1 MIRKFYIAALLIG
14 IISSCGVKKFIP
26 EGEQLYTGTTL
37 VLQADFSKKEKKQLQ
52 GDLEGL
58 IRPKPNSKIL
68 GIRFGLWSYYKG
80 QKEKPG
86 FINRFLNKKFGE
98 QPVYLSQVQPERTA
112 DILINRL
119 ENKGYFYSTEFFE
132 VIQKDKFASLAYRL
146 DISAPY
152 ILETYQLLGDTIPVM
167 QEIAKSFEDRLM
179 VRGKKLDLDELKKE
193 RERID
198 QDLKSKGYY
207 NFNPDLLIFEADTN
221 QYEDRKYDLYL
232 RLKTNTPEIAIHPY
246 TIQEIQVFPNYSLNQ
261 EMEDLDTATVRGIDI
276 IQRPEVFRP
285 DLLEKYVLLK
295 EGSKFNP
302 QVSRLTS
309 NRLSNIGNFRYVNIA
324 FDEKDTIRSEDGTYP
339 LKATILLSPLNKR
352 AVRAE
357 IQGVTKSN
365 SFVGPALI
373 LNYQNRNIFR
383 AGEILNI
390 TGKFGYEQQIQSG
403 DRDALRSIEFGLQG
417 SLVFPRV
424 LFPVPLMNRFQHSIP
439 KTRINLG
446 YEYQN
451 RTALYRLSSYNASF
465 GYFWNVNRYVYH
477 EFNPV
482 SLSIVNL
489 ANTSPEF
496 EEILN
501 ANPFL
506 RRSFEQQF
514 ISGMNYTFNYNQLV
528 DEQRKNAIFLGATV
542 DLAGNLF
549 RGVNS
554 LFNSENP
561 GSIFGLEFAQ
571 YLKGDVDLRFYHKF
585 TKENVLVSR
594 VFAGAG
600 VPLGNSLSLPF
611 VKQYFAGGPR
621 SVRAFRIRSL
631 GPGSFIPQ
639 SIGSGGFFDQ
649 AGDIRLEANLEY
661 RFPFNKYLKGA
672 FFADAGN
679 VWLFNENEALPGG
692 RFSGNWAEELGVG
705 AGFGLRVDIQI
716 FVLRFDLATPVRRP
730 WLEKSER
737 WMEEIRFN
745 SREWRR
751 ENLILNFA
759 IGYPF

>member
-1 MIRKFYIAALLIG
+1 
-14 IISSCGVKKFIP
+14 
-26 EGEQLYTGTTL
+26 
-37 VLQADFSKKEKKQLQ
+37 
-52 GDLEGL
+52 
-58 IRPKPNSKIL
+58 
-68 GIRFGLWSYYKG
+68 
-80 QKEKPG
+80 
-86 FINRFLNKKFGE
+86 
-98 QPVYLSQVQPERTA
+98 
-112 DILINRL
+112 
-119 ENKGYFYSTEFFE
+119 
-132 VIQKDKFASLAYRL
+132 
-146 DISAPY
+146 
-152 ILETYQLLGDTIPVM
+152 
-167 QEIAKSFEDRLM
+167 
-179 VRGKKLDLDELKKE
+179 
-193 RERID
+193 
-198 QDLKSKGYY
+198 
-207 NFNPDLLIFEADTN
+207 
-221 QYEDRKYDLYL
+221 
-232 RLKTNTPEIAIHPY
+232 
-246 TIQEIQVFPNYSLNQ
+246 
-261 EMEDLDTATVRGIDI
+261 
-276 IQRPEVFRP
+276 
-285 DLLEKYVLLK
+285 
-295 EGSKFNP
+295 
-302 QVSRLTS
+302 
-309 NRLSNIGNFRYVNIA
+309 
-324 FDEKDTIRSEDGTYP
+324 
-339 LKATILLSPLNKR
+339 
-352 AVRAE
+352 
-357 IQGVTKSN
+357 
-365 SFVGPALI
+365 
-373 LNYQNRNIFR
+373 
-383 AGEILNI
+383 
-390 TGKFGYEQQIQSG
+390 
-403 DRDALRSIEFGLQG
+403 
-417 SLVFPRV
+417 
-424 LFPVPLMNRFQHSIP
+424 
-439 KTRINLG
+439 
-446 YEYQN
+446 
-451 RTALYRLSSYNASF
+451 
-465 GYFWNVNRYVYH
+465 
-477 EFNPV
+477 
-482 SLSIVNL
+482 
-489 ANTSPEF
+489 
-496 EEILN
+496 
-501 ANPFL
+501 
-506 RRSFEQQF
+506 
-514 ISGMNYTFNYNQLV
+514 
-528 DEQRKNAIFLGATV
+528 
-542 DLAGNLF
+542 LAGNLF